1 MADNVENTGYS
12 RPMDRATARASVKT
26 ASGIN
31 VLAGIWLIISPFV
44 LAFYRNPAATWDEII
59 VGIIVLILAATR
71 VADPLRTMWASW
83 INLILGIWLIISP
96 FILRFGTAPTPM
108 WNSIILGIIVGV
120 CAIWSGAATPTRV
133 RGTHTE
139 PTL

>member
-44 LAFYRNPAATWDEII
+44 LAFWRTPAATWDNII
-59 VGIIVLILAATR
+59 VGIIVLILAAIR
-71 VADPLRTMWASW
+71 ASNPARNPALSW
-83 INLILGIWLIISP
+83 VNLILGIWIFISP
-96 FILRFGTAPTPM
+96 FVLRYASFHAALR
-108 WNSIILGIIVGV
+108 NDIILGIIVFI
-120 CAIWSGAATPTRV
+120 CAIWSLGATPRVRRRGAAYAP
-133 RGTHTE
+133 
-139 PTL
+139 